1 MARRANRGSWGTV
14 RLRMTVAATALVA
27 AAMIVGSWLLVAT
40 VRSSLRSDQRS
51 ASHVVVNNALRYLQ
65 EQAARGQ
72 AITGDIPS
80 PPGYVVMLL
89 DRDGRIEGGSRG
101 FTGGR
106 FADVIG
112 KSAANQIVDEDGRPF
127 PNSVAGERHTLFVG
141 NRVYDL
147 LPLTVHVG
155 NASVGAFL
163 VATAPMASIENSVH
177 TLKTTLWWAVP
188 ILIVVIGLIAWGVT
202 GRALR
207 PVETIRAEVTAIS
220 HASLDRRVSE
230 PRASDEVGR
239 LARTMNEMLDRLED
253 ASDRQRQF
261 VSDASHEL
269 RSPVAAMRAT
279 GEVALAHP
287 NAADWPIVVRR
298 MLTEDDRMEQI
309 VGDLLELARG
319 EETELPD
326 SSVDLDDVALEE
338 VARAR
343 RSGIAI
349 QSNAVSAGRVRGSRE
364 QLTRVVR
371 NLLDNATRH
380 ATAAVRIGLGTAD
393 APVGANGS
401 GPVGGVTQPAVVL
414 VVEDDGPG
422 IPPEDRER
430 VFERFTRL
438 DEGRARDQGGLGL
451 GLAMVRTIAERH
463 GGSATIT
470 DSTDPAFP
478 GARIVVTLPEAT

>member
-1 MARRANRGSWGTV
+1 MARRPNRTSWGTV
-14 RLRMTVAATALVA
+14 RLRMTIAATALVA
-27 AAMIVGSWLLVAT
+27 VAMMFASWLLVAT
-40 VRSSLRSDQRS
+40 VRSSLREDQRS
-51 ASHVVVNNALRYLQ
+51 ESHLVVNSALRTLQ
-65 EQAARGQ
+65 ERTQRGVS
-72 AITGDIPS
+72 ISLPLPG
-80 PPGYVVMLL
+80 PPGYAILLL
-89 DRDGRIEGGSRG
+89 DRDGRIVGGSQG
-101 FTGGR
+101 FSSGR
-106 FADVIG
+106 FADIIPKG
-112 KSAANQIVDEDGRPF
+112 AASEIVDDEGHPF
-127 PNSVAGERHTLFVG
+127 PNAIAGERHTWFVD
-141 NRVYDL
+141 NRVYDF
-147 LPLTVHVG
+147 LPLTVRIG
-155 NASVGAFL
+155 DSSVGAFL
-163 VATAPMASIENSVH
+163 VATAPSGAIESSVH

-188 ILIVVIGLIAWGVT
+188 ILLVVIGLIAWGVT

-220 HASLDRRVSE
+220 HTSLDRRVSE
-230 PRASDEVGR
+230 PRARDEVGR
-239 LARTMNEMLDRLED
+239 LARTMNDMLDRLQD

-326 SSVDLDDVALEE
+326 TLIDVDDVALEE

-349 QSNAVSAGRVRGSRE
+349 QSGAVSAGRVRGSRE

-380 ATAAVRIGLGTAD
+380 AHEAVRIGLGTAEV
-393 APVGANGS
+393 APSASNGS
-401 GPVGGVTQPAVVL
+401 GPVADDTRPAVLL

-422 IPPEDRER
+422 TPAEDRER
-430 VFERFTRL
+430 VFERSTRL

-463 GGSATIT
+463 GGTATIT

-478 GARIVVTLPEAT
+478 GARVVVT

>member
-1 MARRANRGSWGTV
+1 MPRRRSGSSWGTV

-27 AAMIVGSWLLVAT
+27 VAMIVGSWLLVAT
-40 VRSSLRSDQRS
+40 VRSSLRSDQRN
-51 ASHVVVNNALRYLQ
+51 ASHDVVNNALRYLQ
-65 EQAARGQ
+65 VEAARGQ
-72 AITGDIPS
+72 TIAGDIPS
-80 PPGYVVMLL
+80 TPGYVVMLL
-89 DRDGRIEGGSRG
+89 DRDGRIVGGSRG
-101 FTGGR
+101 YTGGQ
-106 FADVIG
+106 FAQVIG
-112 KSAANQIVDEDGRPF
+112 ESAAKQIVDDDGRPF
-127 PNSVAGERHTLFVG
+127 PDAVTGERHTLFIG
-141 NRVYDL
+141 NRVFDV
-147 LPLTVHVG
+147 LPLDVRVG

-163 VATAPMASIENSVH
+163 VATAPMASIQNSVH

-188 ILIVVIGLIAWGVT
+188 ILIVVVGLIAWGVT

-230 PRASDEVGR
+230 PRARDEVGR
-239 LARTMNEMLDRLED
+239 LARTMNEMLDRLQD

-326 SSVDLDDVALEE
+326 TRIDLDDVALEE

-343 RSGIAI
+343 RSGITI
-349 QSNAVSAGRVRGSRE
+349 QSSAVSAGRVRGSRE

-380 ATAAVRIGLGTAD
+380 ATATVRIGLGTAD
-393 APVGANGS
+393 APVRTNGS
-401 GPVGGVTQPAVVL
+401 GPEVTQRAVVL

-422 IPPEDRER
+422 IPAEDRER

-463 GGSATIT
+463 GGTATIT
-470 DSTDPAFP
+470 DSTDAALP
-478 GARIVVTLPEAT
+478 GARVVVTLPEAT

>member
-1 MARRANRGSWGTV
+1 MPRRRSGSSWGTV

-27 AAMIVGSWLLVAT
+27 IAMIVGSWLLVAT
-40 VRSSLRSDQRS
+40 VRSSLRSDQRN
-51 ASHVVVNNALRYLQ
+51 ASHDVVNNALRYLQ
-65 EQAARGQ
+65 VEAARGQ
-72 AITGDIPS
+72 TIAGDIPS
-80 PPGYVVMLL
+80 TPGYVVMLL
-89 DRDGRIEGGSRG
+89 DRDGRIVGGSRG
-101 FTGGR
+101 YTGGQ
-106 FADVIG
+106 FAQVIG
-112 KSAANQIVDEDGRPF
+112 ETAAKQIVDDDGRPF
-127 PNSVAGERHTLFVG
+127 PNSVTGEGHTFFIG
-141 NRVYDL
+141 NRVFDV
-147 LPLTVHVG
+147 LPLDVRVG

-163 VATAPMASIENSVH
+163 VATAPMASIQNSVH

-188 ILIVVIGLIAWGVT
+188 ILIVVVGLIAWGVT

-230 PRASDEVGR
+230 PRARDEVGR
-239 LARTMNEMLDRLED
+239 LARTMNEMLDRLQD

-287 NAADWPIVVRR
+287 TAADWPIVVRR

-309 VGDLLELARG
+309 VGDLLE
-319 EETELPD
+319 
-326 SSVDLDDVALEE
+326 

-343 RSGIAI
+343 RSGITI
-349 QSNAVSAGRVRGSRE
+349 QSSAVSAGRVRGSRE

-380 ATAAVRIGLGTAD
+380 ATSTVRIGLGTAD
-393 APVGANGS
+393 APVLPNGS
-401 GPVGGVTQPAVVL
+401 GPDAGATQRAVVV

-422 IPPEDRER
+422 IP
-430 VFERFTRL
+430 
-438 DEGRARDQGGLGL
+438 
-451 GLAMVRTIAERH
+451 AE
-463 GGSATIT
+463 
-470 DSTDPAFP
+470 
-478 GARIVVTLPEAT
+478 

>member
-1 MARRANRGSWGTV
+1 MYDFLPITV
-14 RLRMTVAATALVA
+14 R
-27 AAMIVGSWLLVAT
+27 VGDQSTRVYLVAT
-40 VRSSLRSDQRS
+40 TPSST
-51 ASHVVVNNALRYLQ
+51 
-65 EQAARGQ
+65 E
-72 AITGDIPS
+72 
-80 PPGYVVMLL
+80 
-89 DRDGRIEGGSRG
+89 E
-101 FTGGR
+101 
-106 FADVIG
+106 
-112 KSAANQIVDEDGRPF
+112 
-127 PNSVAGERHTLFVG
+127 
-141 NRVYDL
+141 
-147 LPLTVHVG
+147 
-155 NASVGAFL
+155 
-163 VATAPMASIENSVH
+163 SVH
-177 TLKTTLWWAVP
+177 TLKTTLWWAIPGLVA
-188 ILIVVIGLIAWGVT
+188 LIGVIAWGVT

-220 HASLDRRVSE
+220 HASLDHRVSE
-230 PRASDEVGR
+230 PRARDEVGR
-239 LARTMNEMLDRLED
+239 LARTMNDMLDRLQD

-287 NAADWPIVVRR
+287 DATDWPVVVRR
-298 MLTEDDRMEQI
+298 MLTEDDRLEQI
-309 VGDLLELARG
+309 VGDLVELARG

-326 SSVDLDDVALEE
+326 TTVDLDDVTLEE

-343 RSGIAI
+343 RSGVAI
-349 QSNAVSAGRVRGSRE
+349 KSGAVSAGRVRGSRE

-380 ATAAVRIGLGTAD
+380 ATAKVRIGLGTGGEMLSDDRASHPHD
-393 APVGANGS
+393 AEGAS
-401 GPVGGVTQPAVVL
+401 VFL

-422 IPPEDRER
+422 IPDEDRER

-470 DSTDPAFP
+470 DSVDGDFP
-478 GARIVVTLPEAT
+478 GARVVVTLPEAV

>member
-1 MARRANRGSWGTV
+1 
-14 RLRMTVAATALVA
+14 
-27 AAMIVGSWLLVAT
+27 
-40 VRSSLRSDQRS
+40 
-51 ASHVVVNNALRYLQ
+51 
-65 EQAARGQ
+65 
-72 AITGDIPS
+72 
-80 PPGYVVMLL
+80 MLL
-89 DRDGRIEGGSRG
+89 DRDGRIVGGSRG
-101 FTGGR
+101 YTGGR

-112 KSAANQIVDEDGRPF
+112 ASAASQIVDDDGRPF

-141 NRVYDL
+141 NRVFDL
-147 LPLTVHVG
+147 LPLDVRVGEHVG
-155 NASVGAFL
+155 GRVPRRRPRRWPRSRTPSTRSRPRCGG
-163 VATAPMASIENSVH
+163 PC
-177 TLKTTLWWAVP
+177 P

-230 PRASDEVGR
+230 PRARDEVGR
-239 LARTMNEMLDRLED
+239 LARTMNEMLDRLQD

-326 SSVDLDDVALEE
+326 TTIDLDDVALEE
-338 VARAR
+338 VAPRPAQRDRDPERRGVGRAGARQSRAAHARGAQPARQRDPPRHGHGPHRAR
-343 RSGIAI
+343 HRR
-349 QSNAVSAGRVRGSRE
+349 GRCRRPTAPARPTARRG
-364 QLTRVVR
+364 
-371 NLLDNATRH
+371 
-380 ATAAVRIGLGTAD
+380 
-393 APVGANGS
+393 
-401 GPVGGVTQPAVVL
+401 PAVVL

-463 GGSATIT
+463 GGTATIT
-470 DSTDPAFP
+470 DPTDPAFP
-478 GARIVVTLPEAT
+478 GARVVVTLPEAT

>member
-1 MARRANRGSWGTV
+1 
-14 RLRMTVAATALVA
+14 
-27 AAMIVGSWLLVAT
+27 
-40 VRSSLRSDQRS
+40 
-51 ASHVVVNNALRYLQ
+51 
-65 EQAARGQ
+65 
-72 AITGDIPS
+72 
-80 PPGYVVMLL
+80 
-89 DRDGRIEGGSRG
+89 
-101 FTGGR
+101 
-106 FADVIG
+106 
-112 KSAANQIVDEDGRPF
+112 
-127 PNSVAGERHTLFVG
+127 
-141 NRVYDL
+141 
-147 LPLTVHVG
+147 
-155 NASVGAFL
+155 
-163 VATAPMASIENSVH
+163 MASIENSVH
-177 TLKTTLWWAVP
+177 ALKTTLWWAVP

-207 PVETIRAEVTAIS
+207 PVETIRAEVTA
-220 HASLDRRVSE
+220 HQPRRLDQRVSE
-230 PRASDEVGR
+230 PACRDEVGR
-239 LARTMNEMLDRLED
+239 LARTMNEMLDRLQD

-326 SSVDLDDVALEE
+326 TPIDLDDVALEE

-343 RSGIAI
+343 RSGTAI
-349 QSNAVSAGRVRGSRE
+349 QSGAVSAGRVRGSRE

-393 APVGANGS
+393 APLAGNGTGTIGHVDRDRRWS
-401 GPVGGVTQPAVVL
+401 SWWRTT
-414 VVEDDGPG
+414 DRG

-438 DEGRARDQGGLGL
+438 DEGRGPRSGRARTRAGDGAHHRRAPRWDRDDHRLGRSRVARRARRGDAARSDLTPAGRRTAGYQGIATPPLGRRIWPV
-451 GLAMVRTIAERH
+451 MND
-463 GGSATIT
+463 GGSETRKRIASATSCASPT
-470 DSTDPAFP
+470 A
-478 GARIVVTLPEAT
+478 

>member
-1 MARRANRGSWGTV
+1 MARRKGSSWGTV

-40 VRSSLRSDQRS
+40 VRSSLRSDQRE

-65 EQAARGQ
+65 DEAAHGQ
-72 AITGDIPS
+72 TIAGDIPS
-80 PPGYVVMLL
+80 TPGYVVMLL
-89 DRDGRIEGGSRG
+89 DRDGRIVGGSRG
-101 FTGGR
+101 YTGGR
-106 FADVIG
+106 FADIPG
-112 KSAANQIVDEDGRPF
+112 IPSESPIVDREGRPF
-127 PNSVAGERHTLFVG
+127 PNSVTGERHTLFVG
-141 NRVYDL
+141 NRVFDV
-147 LPLTVHVG
+147 LPLDVRVG
-155 NASVGAFL
+155 STSNTAFL
-163 VATAPMASIENSVH
+163 VATAPMASIANSVH
-177 TLKTTLWWAVP
+177 ALKTTLWWAVP

-230 PRASDEVGR
+230 PRARDEVGR
-239 LARTMNEMLDRLED
+239 LARTMNEMLDRLQD

-287 NAADWPIVVRR
+287 DSAEWPIVVRR

-326 SSVDLDDVALEE
+326 MKIDLDDVALEE
-338 VARAR
+338 VAHAR

-349 QSNAVSAGRVRGSRE
+349 QSSGVSAGRVRGSRE

-380 ATAAVRIGLGTAD
+380 ASSTVRIALGHDGGT
-393 APVGANGS
+393 GGS
-401 GPVGGVTQPAVVL
+401 GPADTVARPSIVL

-451 GLAMVRTIAERH
+451 GLAMVRTISERH
-463 GGSATIT
+463 GGAATIT
-470 DSTDPAFP
+470 DAVDPAFP
-478 GARIVVTLPEAT
+478 GARVVVTLPEAT